1 MRTVVWFR
9 QDLRL
14 TDNPALRAAAECGT
28 IVPVYV
34 WAPEEEGA
42 FPPGAAT
49 NWWLHQ
55 SLAAL
60 QKSLGGALVLRNG
73 RTLAC
78 LRAVVKETGAT
89 RVHWN
94 RRYEPAAIERD
105 IAIENALRHDG
116 IEVHTFNSALLW
128 EPWQVQKTSGD
139 GPFQVFTAFYR
150 NCLSLGTPA
159 KPARAP
165 RFKTHAKTSGAHSVE
180 LSSLRLHPTI
190 DWAAGLRS
198 AWQPGE
204 TGAIAQ
210 LKRML
215 AGHVEKYGEDRNRPD
230 RVGTSR
236 LSPHLHFGEISPRQ
250 VWHAIQSRFPAAQAG
265 PFLRQLIWRDFAYH
279 LLYYFPQTSTEPLRP
294 AFADFPWR
302 KNAKMLRAWQ
312 RGRTGYPIVDAGMRE
327 LWSTGW
333 MHNRVR
339 MIVASFLVKHV
350 RLRWQEGASWFWGTL
365 VDADLAN
372 NTLGWQWSA
381 GCGAD
386 AAPYFRI
393 FSPVLQGEKFDP
405 DGAYVRHWLPE
416 LANVPKRW
424 IHQPWN
430 MPQPDRR
437 RLGLHLGQ
445 TYPKPIV
452 DHVTARRQALD
463 AFHSLK
469 ASGYGA
475 TKLPARSPGAAIA
488 PR

>member
-1 MRTVVWFR
+1 MKTVVWFR

-14 TDNPALRAAAECGT
+14 TDNLALSAAAACGT

-49 NWWLHQ
+49 KWWLHQ

-60 QKSLGGALVLRNG
+60 QKSLGGALVLRQG
-73 RTLAC
+73 RTLDC

-105 IAIENALRHDG
+105 ITIETALRQDG

-128 EPWQVQKTSGD
+128 EPWQVQKSNGG
-139 GPFQVFTAFYR
+139 GPYQVFTAFYR
-150 NCLSLGTPA
+150 HCLTLGTPP

-165 RFKTHAKTSGAHSVE
+165 RFKTSRAPSVE
-180 LSSLRLHPTI
+180 LSSLRLEPTI
-190 DWAAGLRS
+190 DWAASIRS
-198 AWQPGE
+198 TWQPGE
-204 TGAIAQ
+204 TGAVAQ

-215 AGHVEKYGEDRNRPD
+215 ASRVENYGEDRNRPD

-236 LSPHLHFGEISPRQ
+236 LSPHLHFGEISPREI
-250 VWHAIQSRFPAAQAG
+250 WHAIHSRYPKKYAD
-265 PFLRQLIWRDFAYH
+265 PFLRQLIWREFAYH
-279 LLYYFPQTSTEPLRP
+279 LLYYFPRTATEPLRSK
-294 AFADFPWR
+294 FTDFPWR
-302 KNAKMLRAWQ
+302 NNAKMLRAWQ

-339 MIVASFLVKHV
+339 MIVASFLVKHL
-350 RLRWQEGASWFWGTL
+350 RLHWEEGAYWFSDTL

-393 FSPVLQGEKFDP
+393 FNPVLQGEKFDP
-405 DGAYVRHWLPE
+405 DGAYVRRWVPE
-416 LANVPKRW
+416 LANLPKRW
-424 IHQPWN
+424 VHQPWN
-430 MPQPDRR
+430 MPEPERR
-437 RLGLHLGQ
+437 RIGLRLGQ

-452 DHVTARRQALD
+452 NHATARQEALN
-463 AFHSLK
+463 AFQSLK
-469 ASGYGA
+469 VSRQRS
-475 TKLPARSPGAAIA
+475 TTLPARLPGAGIA
-488 PR
+488 PE